1 MSASRSR
8 TGRSPEID
16 LARLPS
22 LPLGELHE
30 LWRSTFRTSKPP
42 PKRRLLV
49 RELAYHVQSLRLG
62 GLDADTRRR
71 LDAAVRAAVQAFG
84 GRGRSGHATEPHE
97 DGDTRDADQPQP
109 VAKSN
114 AAHPGS
120 VRQRLRSH
128 PKSHPRPRHRP
139 RPAAPFLPAAAT
151 LVRVWNG
158 RSHEVTVAEGGR
170 AFVYRGTTYR
180 SLTAVAR
187 VITGTEWSGP
197 RFFGLAARP
206 GKEVP

>member
-22 LPLGELHE
+22 LPLGELQE

-71 LDAAVRAAVQAFG
+71 LDAAVRAAVQACG
-84 GRGRSGHATEPHE
+84 GQGGSVRAVQPHE
-97 DGDTRDADQPQP
+97 ENDRTDADQPQP

-114 AAHPGS
+114 AEHPGF
-120 VRQRLRSH
+120 VRQRPRS
-128 PKSHPRPRHRP
+128 RPQSRPRP
-139 RPAAPFLPAAAT
+139 RPAAPLLPAAAT

-158 RSHEVTVAEGGR
+158 RRHEVTVVEGGR

-206 GKEVP
+206 GKEAS

>member
-8 TGRSPEID
+8 SGQSPEID

-30 LWRSTFRTSKPP
+30 LWRFTFRTSKPP

-49 RELAYHVQSLRLG
+49 RELAYHTQSLRLG

-71 LDAAVRAAVQAFG
+71 LDAAVRAAVQARG
-84 GRGRSGHATEPHE
+84 GRGRSSHATEPHE
-97 DGDTRDADQPQP
+97 DGGTCDADQPQT
-109 VAKSN
+109 VVTSN
-114 AAHPGS
+114 LAHHGPAS
-120 VRQRLRSH
+120 QRT
-128 PKSHPRPRHRP
+128 RPRP
-139 RPAAPFLPAAAT
+139 RPAVPLLPAAAT

-158 RSHEVTVAEGGR
+158 RRHEVTVVEGGR

-187 VITGTEWSGP
+187 AITGTEWSGP

-206 GKEVP
+206 GKEAT